1 LRPDHPPQACA
12 RGRQLVFGRAESRMR
27 INEFRREASV
37 LTAIPIVGLGKL
49 VNTLPQRFSRCGFEL
64 SAESFK

>member
-1 LRPDHPPQACA
+1 
-12 RGRQLVFGRAESRMR
+12 MR

-64 SAESFK
+64 SAESFT